1 MKFNIDKNKLGNR
14 IFKIRSNM
22 NLTLDEFGKIIN
34 ASKSSISEWEKGKN
48 IPNRSRLEI
57 IAKKGNI
64 TVNELL
70 YGSPKEFL
78 YNNIDILFSNLD
90 NNTGFLKNILNILD
104 RGAIIL
110 ELSETLDINN
120 LTNVEKQFKKVIDDY
135 FLDIKSNNENMIRY
149 IKNNYELAVDIYN
162 ILYGGGFFN
171 SLTTHTF
178 NRYLN
183 ERNIDTPTDED
194 LKDYNNLETLDD
206 FLNAFN
212 DSFINYKFKDL
223 LEEFYSNIQS
233 KQTDFK
239 GDYDAL
245 YFISIDFETF
255 KNITYFYT
263 FKDFFEAT
271 RKSDYYVDGGHYT
284 FPYKPNKYKISGFKD
299 VIGLYM
305 NDTDTTYF
313 LANYSSSQD
322 VPLNTEAKYFIL
334 NHDNTYQ
341 ITKITEIPNCKFIA
355 PIIGK
360 LE

>member
-1 MKFNIDKNKLGNR
+1 MKFNIDKNKLGHR
-14 IFKIRSNM
+14 IFKIRTNM

-48 IPNRSRLEI
+48 VPNRSRLEA
-57 IAKKGNI
+57 IAKKGNM

-70 YGSPKEFL
+70 YGSPNEFL
-78 YNNIDILFSNLD
+78 DNNIDILFSNLD
-90 NNTGFLKNILNILD
+90 SNTGFFESVLNMID
-104 RGAIIL
+104 RGVIKL
-110 ELSETLDINN
+110 ELSEILDINN
-120 LTNVEKQFKKVIDDY
+120 LENVEKQFKTIVDNH
-135 FLDIKSNNENMIRY
+135 FSRIKSENLSMINFL
-149 IKNNYELAVDIYN
+149 KQNYELSINTYN
-162 ILYGGGFFN
+162 TLYGGGFFN

-183 ERNIDTPTDED
+183 ERNIDTPTGEN
-194 LKDYNNLETLDD
+194 LKDYNDLETLDD

-239 GDYDAL
+239 GNYDEL

-271 RKSDYYVDGGHYT
+271 RKSDYYVDGGHHN
-284 FPYKPNKYKISGFKD
+284 FLYKPNKYKITGFND

-313 LANYSSSQD
+313 LANYKD
-322 VPLNTEAKYFIL
+322 KNCIPLNTEAKYFIL

-341 ITKITEIPNCKFIA
+341 ITKITEIPNCKYIA